1 VKVSEGGAAKPAER
15 VRPSVAKRFGEALRS
30 ATKAARP
37 PFAAASRGSEPP
49 SLAVRTS
56 SARRTAADRA
66 DDTLRDRRES
76 FREEARL
83 APPPPPVAAAARPP
97 DAPAAPELRALVRTL
112 PLAIQTFG
120 LREGAPL
127 ALSFGR
133 SLDVE
138 IRPPPPGGKGVELVL
153 RPEPRLARASEAE
166 LPGVVA
172 ALAAKGIAVAR
183 AEVRVRGA
191 GAAGGPAPRVDLA
204 AGLR

>member
-1 VKVSEGGAAKPAER
+1 VKVTEKGASKPRPAEGAT
-15 VRPSVAKRFGEALRS
+15 PAKRFGDALRK
-30 ATKAARP
+30 ATRAARP
-37 PFAAASRGSEPP
+37 GAAQPSAPDGASLLG
-49 SLAVRTS
+49 ARTS
-56 SARRTAADRA
+56 VARRSAADRA
-66 DDTLRDRRES
+66 DDALRNRREA

-83 APPPPPVAAAARPP
+83 APPPAPAAARPP
-97 DAPAAPELRALVRTL
+97 EAVTVPELRALVRTL
-112 PLAIQTFG
+112 PLAIQTLG
-120 LREGAPL
+120 VRDGAPL

-138 IRPPPPGGKGVELVL
+138 IRSAPRGVEVVL

-166 LPGVVA
+166 LRGVVA

-191 GAAGGPAPRVDLA
+191 GEPAPRVDLS